1 MDKYLENK
9 VNPLPI
15 IEYNQSN
22 PEIERVFHINLAYS
36 KLKEPIIGKSKQ
48 PVKGNVL
55 CVGNAHSG
63 KSFFLN

>member
-9 VNPLPI
+9 INPLPI
-15 IEYNQSN
+15 IEYNQTKA
-22 PEIERVFHINLAYS
+22 EIERVFNINLAYS
-36 KLKEPIIGKSKQ
+36 KLKDPIIGKSEQ

-55 CVGNAHSG
+55 CVGDAHSG